1 MKALSKVSVVDI
13 LVVIAI
19 FMILSAIVLPQ
30 LAGKYTKLSPAHRA
44 HVASSASVA
53 P

>member
-1 MKALSKVSVVDI
+1 MKALSKISVVDV

-44 HVASSASVA
+44 HATSAASAT